1 MFGIWLI
8 FFLPLLVCQ
17 ISLSYTA
24 TSRKVV
30 GKSVRD
36 NSERYYGW
44 FLVHC
49 SSKKFERMSREA
61 MVAMD
66 LCLRVLK
73 ESNQIRLDSCSVSNS
88 VFIIRYACY
97 LSGLSCA
104 HFSDN
109 LSRNS
114 CMPRACVSFSPAP
127 NQWGTFQR
135 KYRTRFSC
143 AISAFLLH
151 HQIRQPST
159 YIEPND
165 SILFQNFLFSG
176 ESNEAQEQRK
186 SHDKRMTRRNVL
198 CHVSRNRPHPT
209 IYFPFQT
216 GDRVRNK
223 YCWKKFFIFF
233 SLIATLIIKYI

>member
-1 MFGIWLI
+1 
-8 FFLPLLVCQ
+8 
-17 ISLSYTA
+17 
-24 TSRKVV
+24 
-30 GKSVRD
+30 
-36 NSERYYGW
+36 
-44 FLVHC
+44 
-49 SSKKFERMSREA
+49 
-61 MVAMD
+61 
-66 LCLRVLK
+66 
-73 ESNQIRLDSCSVSNS
+73 
-88 VFIIRYACY
+88 
-97 LSGLSCA
+97 
-104 HFSDN
+104 
-109 LSRNS
+109 
-114 CMPRACVSFSPAP
+114 MPRACVSFSPAP

-233 SLIATLIIKYI
+233 SLIATLNNKMHLIQHFDLLEKSAIKITERSDLYVLFGN